1 MDSVERCVGN
11 GDRICCTTASL
22 RSQMTT
28 DMGTSGGGAGGGGM
42 LHTFISPQQL
52 HALQSTTLPPS
63 ASSVQSLNAAH
74 SGALTTEQKMLQLQ
88 LIQRQYAH
96 SANQLN
102 AASPHAAAAAAAA
115 ASSAAPP
122 TSLESLAKLQ
132 NTTGVDLT
140 QITQKAL
147 QKAHN
152 KRRPPNAHV
161 QHYDEEPSSAASSF
175 SHYLHSAQS
184 GQSLLSPRT
193 SFDMKRKAIARLTIT
208 LIMQL
213 NIEQIRAIR
222 AEFDDYPLG
231 VNMAQFVHIMTKHIY
246 SATLAGLATPT
257 LFVQSLIELF
267 EAMDLDG
274 DQSLEWEELLSTI
287 VHMGMGAT
295 DHLVLSPINPY
306 RLGPDYYY
314 GSKLPGDKSIRWHE
328 GLGRVVYVETEQL
341 VLRLEEAGWTK
352 GGGQLVKV
360 GQGSVLCCEWLH
372 GYGKMDEMKIGGDD
386 SNRADSTGIPAG
398 KDDQNRLKPAVSNTA
413 GRAAA
418 AAAGVA
424 GRSDSSDRKSSKP
437 EKDKV
442 RSGGGER
449 DRVDSRKH
457 EAEKRKVDNYT
468 FYKSAL
474 LFTSKDRKHSFK
486 TYQSSQQHVQPASV
500 EVGGGG
506 GSESRTGQYVTDP
519 HSDETYYI
527 VKERSA
533 GSRLGNDDLLVTST
547 SQYLSLWEGLPSS
560 DVRLCDSK
568 KVKCPYSVVR
578 WCVHTQRLFTGDVSG
593 AVHSWR
599 IVNAVGQPQHSGKWQ
614 PSATGSRQQQTTCK
628 LVKERTFTG
637 HTDVITALV
646 TIPSMSFLI
655 SASLDHSIR
664 MWDIHTASDK
674 NCFVGHR
681 AGVVDLCYSNEYR
694 FLLSASI
701 DHDVCVWSPF
711 ADHVVFKLVGHTS
724 PLVGVQFV
732 TGTPQIVTADTEGWI
747 KVWDARNFTCC
758 QTFMATPSMTA
769 FTTCGATHGRIFVV
783 SRQPLIQ
790 VFDCEG
796 GPYLKVTDDDPI
808 YTALYSSLSMSFLTC
823 NRQDIKLWNALNGR
837 LSRVYRGLSDAPIS
851 ALCFDKRERKLF
863 VGDKQGKIRVYN
875 ALTGA
880 YMKSLSPHLDE
891 IVFLEY
897 IGERRE
903 LVSASVDRQLK
914 VHDER
919 PIEEQVVLLD
929 LTLAR
934 DVEILGVCVSQRAHM
949 VAVAGSD
956 GRIGCWNIENGM
968 RDDIHKPLTDVMSAL
983 TFLDPHPLL
992 AMGDEG
998 GHVTVYYTRPSHI
1011 KGDVAFSVC
1020 VGQEE
1025 DGDLVGGVSVLRW
1038 QNERGEEALYVGNI
1052 HGQVRV
1058 YHLRDLLAS
1067 VMADMHEHA
1076 REQQV
1081 RRMGALG
1088 LPTTQRN
1095 TPRDEQA
1102 SPTPSKSPQPSAR
1115 SPLVDSARSSV
1126 SSTAS
1131 AGPLHI
1137 SHSSQSSFS
1146 LSSARTTDSPESALT
1161 SQLLAALRPAC
1172 SFHAHSN
1179 GISSITLTSDPPA
1192 LVTTARMHQVKVWST
1207 AGELLGV
1214 MDSQGLTL
1222 GGGADSEG
1230 DDADGG
1236 GSGGGA
1242 EGAGGGGKVE
1252 WRFLVDVSV
1261 KERAELSVTQQVLSE
1276 LDALQ
1281 RRETE
1286 KQREEAEAEERENE
1300 AERQKRRALKR
1311 QSHLESEKWLPMHWQ
1326 QAVHDTDAA
1335 TTGAAS
1341 RVGEGDELSAL
1352 LVSVDEESK
1361 EQLVPATSGPSS
1373 SQSTGRTRSNSLNTP
1388 LNGKVRFQ
1396 RGQRSNT
1403 LPTLH
1408 SARSN
1413 TDAEQSP
1420 SAAQVPPDAAVLPAI
1435 QPASV
1440 MQEVEKGT
1448 AGEEDETEAK
1458 LAATAQ
1464 TTVVLPPLNFATPAQ
1479 PVVGTTVLQSMR
1491 STSIAPYVQQKP
1503 VEEQKEA
1510 VMHSGGEEHAKT
1522 DSDAGKFSYPVVHT
1536 LVTGGSTFTLGLE
1549 GRNHRVKLTDTQLSA
1564 AKRLQRALLQSEEQ
1578 YTSQTS

>member
-1 MDSVERCVGN
+1 
-11 GDRICCTTASL
+11 
-22 RSQMTT
+22 
-28 DMGTSGGGAGGGGM
+28 
-42 LHTFISPQQL
+42 
-52 HALQSTTLPPS
+52 
-63 ASSVQSLNAAH
+63 
-74 SGALTTEQKMLQLQ
+74 
-88 LIQRQYAH
+88 
-96 SANQLN
+96 
-102 AASPHAAAAAAAA
+102 
-115 ASSAAPP
+115 
-122 TSLESLAKLQ
+122 
-132 NTTGVDLT
+132 
-140 QITQKAL
+140 
-147 QKAHN
+147 
-152 KRRPPNAHV
+152 
-161 QHYDEEPSSAASSF
+161 
-175 SHYLHSAQS
+175 
-184 GQSLLSPRT
+184 
-193 SFDMKRKAIARLTIT
+193 
-208 LIMQL
+208 
-213 NIEQIRAIR
+213 
-222 AEFDDYPLG
+222 
-231 VNMAQFVHIMTKHIY
+231 MTKHIY
-246 SATLAGLATPT
+246 SPTLAGMSSPT
-257 LFVQSLIELF
+257 LFIQSLIELF

-306 RLGPDYYY
+306 RAGPDYYY
-314 GSKLPGDKSIRWHE
+314 GSKLVGEKCIRWHE

-341 VLRLEEAGWTK
+341 VVRLEEAGWAK

-360 GQGSVLCCEWLH
+360 GQGSVLCCEWVH

-386 SNRADSTGIPAG
+386 NKRGTSDGSGGSGLAG
-398 KDDQNRLKPAVSNTA
+398 KDEHSRPKPAVNSAANRNTA
-413 GRAAA
+413 G
-418 AAAGVA
+418 G
-424 GRSDSSDRKSSKP
+424 SDSGDKKSTKSD
-437 EKDKV
+437 KDKAK
-442 RSGGGER
+442 SGGGVER
-449 DRVDSRKH
+449 DRVESRKH

-474 LFTSKDRKHSFK
+474 LFTSKDKKHNYK
-486 TYQSSQQHVQPASV
+486 TFQSSQQHIQSSSTSSSSAAATSADPASTANT
-500 EVGGGG
+500 GD
-506 GSESRTGQYVTDP
+506 SRTGQYITDP

-527 VKERSA
+527 VKERSV

-547 SQYLSLWEGLPSS
+547 SQYLSLWEGLPQG

-599 IVNAVGQPQHSGKWQ
+599 IVNAVGAPQHSGKWQ

-637 HTDVITALV
+637 HSDVITALV

-664 MWDIHTASDK
+664 MWDIHTATDK
-674 NCFVGHR
+674 NTFAGHR

-732 TGTPQIVTADTEGWI
+732 TGTPQIVTADTEGWM

-758 QTFMATPSMTA
+758 QTFMATANMTG

-823 NRQDIKLWNALNGR
+823 NRQDIKLWNGLNGR

-880 YMKSLSPHLDE
+880 YMKSLSPHADE

-1011 KGDVAFSVC
+1011 KGDVAFSMC
-1020 VGQEE
+1020 VGREE
-1025 DGDLVGGVSVLRW
+1025 EGELVGGVSVLRW
-1038 QNERGEEALYVGNI
+1038 QNERGEESLYVGNI

-1058 YHLRDLLAS
+1058 YQLRDLLAS
-1067 VMADMHEHA
+1067 VMADMQQHA
-1076 REQQV
+1076 KEQQV
-1081 RRMGALG
+1081 KRMGALG
-1088 LPTTQRN
+1088 LPGSQRD
-1095 TPRDEQA
+1095 TPRDGQQQA
-1102 SPTPSKSPQPSAR
+1102 SQSPSKSPQPSAR
-1115 SPLVDSARSSV
+1115 SPLVHSARGS
-1126 SSTAS
+1126 AS
-1131 AGPLHI
+1131 ATPNSGPL
-1137 SHSSQSSFS
+1137 SAARGHSTQPSFTLSSFRHGGGG
-1146 LSSARTTDSPESALT
+1146 LQSPVT
-1161 SQLLAALRPAC
+1161 SQLLANLRPFS
-1172 SFHAHSN
+1172 SFHAHTN
-1179 GISSITLTSDPPA
+1179 AISSITLTSDPPA

-1207 AGELLGV
+1207 SGELLGV
-1214 MDSQGLTL
+1214 MDSQGLML
-1222 GGGADSEG
+1222 GQGADS
-1230 DDADGG
+1230 DADEADGSG
-1236 GSGGGA
+1236 SSGGGDSA
-1242 EGAGGGGKVE
+1242 VSGGKAE
-1252 WRFLVDVSV
+1252 WRFFVDVSV
-1261 KERAELSVTQQVLSE
+1261 KERAELGVTQQVLSE
-1276 LDALQ
+1276 LDGLQ
-1281 RRETE
+1281 RRESE
-1286 KQREEAEAEERENE
+1286 KQREEKEAEERENE
-1300 AERQKRRALKR
+1300 EERQKRKALKR
-1311 QSHLESEKWLPMHWQ
+1311 QSHLESEKWLPMQWQ
-1326 QAVHDTDAA
+1326 QAVHDTDGTAKGGVAA
-1335 TTGAAS
+1335 
-1341 RVGEGDELSAL
+1341 VEEGDELGAL
-1352 LVSVDEESK
+1352 LVAVDEESK
-1361 EQLVPATSGPSS
+1361 EQFTAPNNTSGPTSN
-1373 SQSTGRTRSNSLNTP
+1373 QSTSRTRSTSHTTP
-1388 LNGKVRFQ
+1388 HSTSGKVRFQ
-1396 RGQRSNT
+1396 QPTIGRAQRSNT

-1408 SARSN
+1408 SARGGS
-1413 TDAEQSP
+1413 T
-1420 SAAQVPPDAAVLPAI
+1420 AQQPTVASVVELEAVVLPAI
-1435 QPASV
+1435 PSTFV
-1440 MQEVEKGT
+1440 VEV
-1448 AGEEDETEAK
+1448 AEEAVEAK
-1458 LAATAQ
+1458 LMAEAAVTNS
-1464 TTVVLPPLNFATPAQ
+1464 TVVLPPLNFQTAAEPAT
-1479 PVVGTTVLQSMR
+1479 VTTVLQSMR
-1491 STSIAPYVQQKP
+1491 SARVDPSTQQKP
-1503 VEEQKEA
+1503 IQVEEQKEA
-1510 VMHSGGEEHAKT
+1510 IQHSEQDESTKT
-1522 DSDAGKFSYPVVHT
+1522 DSEAGKFSYPVMHT
-1536 LVTGGSTFTLGLE
+1536 LVAGNSSFTLGLE
-1549 GRNHRVKLTDTQLSA
+1549 GRNHRLKLTNAQLIA
-1564 AKRLQRALLQSEEQ
+1564 AQRLQRALQQSTE
-1578 YTSQTS
+1578 

>member
-1 MDSVERCVGN
+1 
-11 GDRICCTTASL
+11 
-22 RSQMTT
+22 
-28 DMGTSGGGAGGGGM
+28 M
-42 LHTFISPQQL
+42 LPNFISPQQL
-52 HALQSTTLPPS
+52 HALKSTSLPSS
-63 ASSVQSLNAAH
+63 ASSMQSLNAAH

-96 SANQLN
+96 SANQLSN
-102 AASPHAAAAAAAA
+102 GSASPAGQHS
-115 ASSAAPP
+115 ASAPSSGQP
-122 TSLESLAKLQ
+122 TSLESLAQLQ
-132 NTTGVDLT
+132 NSTGVDLT

-147 QKAHN
+147 QKAQN

-161 QHYDEEPSSAASSF
+161 QHYDEEQSHAAASSSSASSAF
-175 SHYLHSAQS
+175 HSARSS
-184 GQSLLSPRT
+184 GSLLTPRT
-193 SFDMKRKAIARLTIT
+193 SFDCKRKAIARLTIT

-231 VNMAQFVHIMTKHIY
+231 VNMAVFVHIMTKHIY
-246 SATLAGLATPT
+246 SASLAGIATPT
-257 LFVQSLIELF
+257 LFIQSLIELF

-306 RLGPDYYY
+306 RPAPDTHY
-314 GSKLPGDKSIRWHE
+314 GSKLPGDKSIRWHD
-328 GLGRVVYVETEQL
+328 GLQRVVYVETEQL
-341 VLRLEEAGWTK
+341 LIRLEEAGWTK

-360 GQGSVLCCEWLH
+360 GQGSVLCCEWVH

-386 SNRADSTGIPAG
+386 NQRAADSSGASSSGGLAG
-398 KDDQNRLKPAVSNTA
+398 KDDKHSRPKPAATNTGRYAA
-413 GRAAA
+413 GGSASVRGDGSDPRAAK
-418 AAAGVA
+418 G
-424 GRSDSSDRKSSKP
+424 D
-437 EKDKV
+437 KDKL
-442 RSGGGER
+442 GGAGQR
-449 DRVDSRKH
+449 DRADSRKH
-457 EAEKRKVDNYT
+457 EAEKRKSDNYT

-474 LFTSKDRKHSFK
+474 LFTSRDKKHSYK
-486 TYQSSQQHVQPASV
+486 TFQSSQQHTQPASA
-500 EVGGGG
+500 
-506 GSESRTGQYVTDP
+506 SASSAASADPSASAAESRTGQYVTDP

-547 SQYLSLWEGLPSS
+547 SQYLSLWEGLPSG

-599 IVNAVGQPQHSGKWQ
+599 VVNAVGQAAQGGKWQ
-614 PSATGSRQQQTTCK
+614 PSATGTRQQQTTCK
-628 LVKERTFTG
+628 LVKERSFAG
-637 HTDVITALV
+637 HTDVVTALV

-674 NCFVGHR
+674 AVFSGHR

-694 FLLSASI
+694 FLLSASV

-732 TGTPQIVTADTEGWI
+732 GGTPQIVTADTEGWV

-758 QTFMATPSMTA
+758 QTFMATPGMTA
-769 FTTCGATHGRIFVV
+769 FTTCGAAHGRILVV

-808 YTALYSSLSMSFLTC
+808 YTALYSGLSMSFLTC

-880 YMKSLSPHLDE
+880 YMKSLSPHADE
-891 IVFLEY
+891 ILFLEY
-897 IGERRE
+897 LGERRE

-929 LTLAR
+929 LTLAK
-934 DVEILGVCVSQRAHM
+934 DVEILGVCVSQRSHM

-983 TFLDPHPLL
+983 AALDPHPLL

-998 GHVTVYYTRPSHI
+998 GRVTVYYTRPSHI
-1011 KGDVAFSVC
+1011 KGDVAFSFT
-1020 VGQEE
+1020 VGREE
-1025 DGDLVGGVSVLRW
+1025 EGELVGGVSVLRW
-1038 QNERGEEALYVGNI
+1038 ANERGEEALYVGNF

-1058 YHLRDLLAS
+1058 YPLRELLAS
-1067 VMADMHEHA
+1067 VMDDMHQHA

-1081 RRMGALG
+1081 KRMGALG
-1088 LPTTQRN
+1088 LPSAANTQRN
-1095 TPRDEQA
+1095 TPRDEA
-1102 SPTPSKSPQPSAR
+1102 SSHSPQQTSAR
-1115 SPLVDSARSSV
+1115 SPVLH
-1126 SSTAS
+1126 S
-1131 AGPLHI
+1131 AGSERSPFASPSMGAI
-1137 SHSSQSSFS
+1137 AASHGHSTRPSFALSSFRPS
-1146 LSSARTTDSPESALT
+1146 GAVQSTLT
-1161 SQLLAALRPAC
+1161 AQLLASLRPTT
-1172 SFHAHSN
+1172 SFHAHTN

-1192 LVTTARMHQVKVWST
+1192 LVTTARMHVVKVWST
-1207 AGELLGV
+1207 TGELLGV
-1214 MDSQGLTL
+1214 MDSQGLML
-1222 GGGADSEG
+1222 GGAADSEG
-1230 DDADGG
+1230 EQDDGG
-1236 GSGGGA
+1236 AHGSSGSVDGAIGSG
-1242 EGAGGGGKVE
+1242 KVD

-1261 KERAELSVTQQVLSE
+1261 KERAELSVTQQVLSD
-1276 LDALQ
+1276 LDVLQ
-1281 RRETE
+1281 RREAD
-1286 KQREEAEAEERENE
+1286 KAREQKEAEEKENE
-1300 AERQKRRALKR
+1300 AERQQRKALKR
-1311 QSHLESEKWLPMHWQ
+1311 QSHLASEKWLPMQWQ
-1326 QAVHDTDAA
+1326 QVVHDGDAA
-1335 TTGAAS
+1335 NAGGVAG
-1341 RVGEGDELSAL
+1341 VEEGDELSAL
-1352 LVSVDEESK
+1352 LVAVDEEK
-1361 EQLVPATSGPSS
+1361 EQFSTPAS
-1373 SQSTGRTRSNSLNTP
+1373 SQHTARTRANSHVTP
-1388 LNGKVRFQ
+1388 HSASKVRFQ
-1396 RGQRSNT
+1396 PPAGGRTQRSNT
-1403 LPTLH
+1403 LPTLY
-1408 SARSN
+1408 SARDTGN
-1413 TDAEQSP
+1413 
-1420 SAAQVPPDAAVLPAI
+1420 SARRASVAGVETVVLPAI
-1435 QPASV
+1435 QPAVLVQAAEEAEQDGSRLDAAAHVSV
-1440 MQEVEKGT
+1440 S
-1448 AGEEDETEAK
+1448 
-1458 LAATAQ
+1458 
-1464 TTVVLPPLNFATPAQ
+1464 LPPLDFGGSVEPAA
-1479 PVVGTTVLQSMR
+1479 VTTVLQSMR
-1491 STSIAPYVQQKP
+1491 SARLAEPLPQHKSAEESKESMQQ
-1503 VEEQKEA
+1503 
-1510 VMHSGGEEHAKT
+1510 GGDDMHAKT
-1522 DSDAGKFSYPVVHT
+1522 DSESGKFSYPAKRQVA
-1536 LVTGGSTFTLGLE
+1536 GNSSFTLGLE
-1549 GRNHRVKLTDTQLSA
+1549 GRQRVKLTEAQFSA
-1564 AKRLQRALLQSEEQ
+1564 AQRLQRALQQSVE
-1578 YTSQTS
+1578 

>member
-1 MDSVERCVGN
+1 MTSDAAAN
-11 GDRICCTTASL
+11 GGA
-22 RSQMTT
+22 
-28 DMGTSGGGAGGGGM
+28 GAGAGGGSM
-42 LHTFISPQQL
+42 LPTFISPQQL
-52 HALQSTTLPPS
+52 NSLKSTTLPAS

-96 SANQLN
+96 SANQLAN
-102 AASPHAAAAAAAA
+102 STSTNTHNSTSASATQ
-115 ASSAAPP
+115 P
-122 TSLESLAKLQ
+122 TSLESLAQLQ
-132 NTTGVDLT
+132 NSTGVDLT

-147 QKAHN
+147 QKAQS

-161 QHYDEEPSSAASSF
+161 QHYDEEPSTASSTSASF
-175 SHYLHSAQS
+175 SHYLHSSQS
-184 GQSLLSPRT
+184 GASLLTPRT

-222 AEFDDYPLG
+222 AEFDEYPLG
-231 VNMAQFVHIMTKHIY
+231 VNMSQFVHIMTKHIY
-246 SATLAGLATPT
+246 SPQLASMATPT
-257 LFVQSLIELF
+257 LFIQSLIELF

-306 RLGPDYYY
+306 RPGPDYY

-341 VLRLEEAGWTK
+341 VVRLEEASWMK

-360 GQGSVLCCEWLH
+360 GQGSVLCCEWVH
-372 GYGKMDEMKIGGDD
+372 GYGKMDEMKIGGED
-386 SNRADSTGIPAG
+386 SKRGDAGGAAAG
-398 KDDQNRLKPAVSNTA
+398 KDEQHSRPKPAVSNTA
-413 GRAAA
+413 GRGAATGGA
-418 AAAGVA
+418 A
-424 GRSDSSDRKSSKP
+424 GRSVSGDKKSAKGD
-437 EKDKV
+437 KDKG
-442 RSGGGER
+442 RSGGER
-449 DRVDSRKH
+449 DRVESRKH

-474 LFTSKDRKHSFK
+474 LFTSKDKKHNFK
-486 TYQSSQQHVQPASV
+486 TFQSSQQHIQSASSSSAAATSSATSADPTANS
-500 EVGGGG
+500 
-506 GSESRTGQYVTDP
+506 GSTGESRTGQYITDP
-519 HSDETYYI
+519 HSDETYFI
-527 VKERSA
+527 VKERST
-533 GSRLGNDDLLVTST
+533 GSRLGNDDLLITST
-547 SQYLSLWEGLPSS
+547 SQYLSLWEGLPSG

-568 KVKCPYSVVR
+568 KVKCPYSIVR
-578 WCVHTQRLFTGDVSG
+578 WCVHTQRLFTGDVNG

-614 PSATGSRQQQTTCK
+614 TGSRQQQTTCK

-674 NCFVGHR
+674 NCFMGHR

-758 QTFMATPSMTA
+758 QTFMATPNMTS
-769 FTTCGATHGRIFVV
+769 FTTCGATHGRIIVV

-823 NRQDIKLWNALNGR
+823 NRQDIKLWNGLNGR

-880 YMKSLSPHLDE
+880 YMKSLSPHSDE
-891 IVFLEY
+891 ILFLEY

-956 GRIGCWNIENGM
+956 GRIGCWNIENGL
-968 RDDIHKPLTDVMSAL
+968 RDDINPKPLTDVMSAL

-1020 VGQEE
+1020 IGREE
-1025 DGDLVGGVSVLRW
+1025 EGELVGGVSVLRW
-1038 QNERGEEALYVGNI
+1038 QNERGEESLYVGNL

-1058 YHLRDLLAS
+1058 YRLHDLLAS
-1067 VMADMHEHA
+1067 VMADMNQHA
-1076 REQQV
+1076 KEQQV
-1081 RRMGALG
+1081 KRMGALG
-1088 LPTTQRN
+1088 LSTSQHE
-1095 TPRDEQA
+1095 TPRESQA
-1102 SPTPSKSPQPSAR
+1102 SQSPSKSPQPLSAR
-1115 SPLVDSARSSV
+1115 SPLILSARASSA
-1126 SSTAS
+1126 SSPSTS
-1131 AGPLHI
+1131 SLSIGHHS
-1137 SHSSQSSFS
+1137 SHPSFTLSSFRYGGSSQS
-1146 LSSARTTDSPESALT
+1146 ALT
-1161 SQLLAALRPAC
+1161 NQLLANLRPIS
-1172 SFHAHSN
+1172 SFHAHTN
-1179 GISSITLTSDPPA
+1179 AISSITLTSDPPA

-1207 AGELLGV
+1207 AGDLLGV
-1214 MDSQGLTL
+1214 MDSQGLMLGGNTDSETDEADEGAS
-1222 GGGADSEG
+1222 GGGADG
-1230 DDADGG
+1230 VA
-1236 GSGGGA
+1236 
-1242 EGAGGGGKVE
+1242 GGGKVD
-1252 WRFLVDVSV
+1252 WRFFVDVSV
-1261 KERAELSVTQQVLSE
+1261 KERAELGVTQQVLSE

-1281 RRETE
+1281 RRESE
-1286 KQREEAEAEERENE
+1286 KQREEKEAEEREDE
-1300 AERQKRRALKR
+1300 EERQKRRALKR
-1311 QSHLESEKWLPMHWQ
+1311 QSHLESEKWLPMQWQ
-1326 QAVHDTDAA
+1326 QAVHDTD
-1335 TTGAAS
+1335 GANKGGPSQAE
-1341 RVGEGDELSAL
+1341 EGDVLSAL
-1352 LVSVDEESK
+1352 LEAVDEESK
-1361 EQLVPATSGPSS
+1361 EQFATPATSVPASN
-1373 SQSTGRTRSNSLNTP
+1373 QSTSRTRSNSHNTP
-1388 LNGKVRFQ
+1388 HTSSKVRFQ
-1396 RGQRSNT
+1396 PPVGRAQRSNT

-1408 SARSN
+1408 SARD
-1413 TDAEQSP
+1413 TTAMERPAATAQAE
-1420 SAAQVPPDAAVLPAI
+1420 AEVVVLPAI
-1435 QPASV
+1435 QPAV
-1440 MQEVEKGT
+1440 VVE
-1448 AGEEDETEAK
+1448 AVESEAAEK
-1458 LAATAQ
+1458 LVADAAVGHS
-1464 TTVVLPPLNFATPAQ
+1464 TVVLPPLNFGTAAEPAT
-1479 PVVGTTVLQSMR
+1479 VTTVLQSMR
-1491 STSIAPYVQQKP
+1491 SARAEAAMQQKP
-1503 VEEQKEA
+1503 AEEQKDA
-1510 VMHSGGEEHAKT
+1510 MQHSGREEHTKT
-1522 DSDAGKFSYPVVHT
+1522 DSDAGKFSYPVMHT
-1536 LVTGGSTFTLGLE
+1536 LVAGSSTFTLGLE
-1549 GRNHRVKLTDTQLSA
+1549 GRHPRVKLNDARLSA
-1564 AKRLQRALLQSEEQ
+1564 AKRLQRALQQSDD
-1578 YTSQTS
+1578 